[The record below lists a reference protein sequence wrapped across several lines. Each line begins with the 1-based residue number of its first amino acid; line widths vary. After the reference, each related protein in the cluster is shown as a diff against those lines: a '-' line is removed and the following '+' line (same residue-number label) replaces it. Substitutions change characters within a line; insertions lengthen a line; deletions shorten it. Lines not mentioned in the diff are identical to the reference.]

1 MAGLCVGGGDR
12 VEPGHDSWNLA
23 THVGT
28 GWLMTPLAGRGVG
41 GIGLDEPVTVY
52 DVARQLP
59 AIADLRDLCRSLAM
73 LDAILSPD
81 WESRYYSFNASWAD
95 GEEMASMRNG
105 SGDEYSIVF
114 SAAGVYVR
122 GFCHE
127 SPMSPYGNDSE
138 PWPGV
143 IDEVPDLFKPFVEEP
158 AFTDEEGVPV
168 VTACLWWGPTDER
181 WHHGTIEFPEGAVD
195 PDGATSL
202 FGLLVDRSPEAFQ
215 RFAEDYYEVSIDLGA
230 VSQVHALR
238 PLDQELVSLLNPEV
252 SLADLAQDISE
263 IGYPQLDQESV

>member
-1 MAGLCVGGGDR
+1 M
-12 VEPGHDSWNLA
+12 
-23 THVGT
+23 
-28 GWLMTPLAGRGVG
+28 
-41 GIGLDEPVTVY
+41 TVY

-81 WESRYYSFNASWAD
+81 WEGRYYSFNAGWAD

-114 SAAGVYVR
+114 SAAGAYVR
-122 GFCHE
+122 GFDHE
-127 SPMSPYGNDSE
+127 SPMSPFGNDGE

-143 IDEVPDLFKPFVEEP
+143 IDEVPELFSAFVEEP

-168 VTACLWWGPTDER
+168 VTACLWRGTADER
-181 WHHGTIEFPEGAVD
+181 WHHGTIDFPEGAVD

-202 FGLLVDRSPEAFQ
+202 FSLLVDRSPEAFQ
-215 RFAEDYYEVSIDLGA
+215 RFAEDYYEVSVDLGA
-230 VSQVHALR
+230 VSQVRALW
-238 PLDQELVSLLNPEV
+238 PLNQELVSLLNPEV
-252 SLADLAQDISE
+252 NLADLAQDIAE
-263 IGYPQLDQESV
+263 IGYPQSEKEPA